1 MRLQAYLA
9 QLPDDKLLADTP
21 SGKWTVSRVLKNYAS
36 LSQAVAGKR
45 VAIQLSDPGVGLRA
59 LAVLDGVAASITLL
73 SPSLPVEY
81 LPTLLRLAQCDTLIT
96 DTVEQTDDLPVADI
110 YNHPD
115 QLSYPDSPL
124 TELQGFTAWHL
135 ATSGTTGVPKLVSHS
150 LASLVRTTKFR
161 PPGGEEPRWGLL
173 YDYTRFAGLQVLLQA
188 VLAGS
193 QLIAP
198 PLDAP
203 LRTKI
208 THLGAAGCTHL
219 SATPTMWRKIA
230 MTPEARSLPLRQI
243 TLGGEIADD
252 RILTS
257 LAALYPSARIIHI
270 YASTEAGVGFSVKDR
285 RSGFPATYLDN
296 PPDGI
301 ALRIE
306 NGRLFLKNT
315 AVRTNYVGTDVGFGS
330 EDGWIDTG
338 DNVTF
343 DDHRV
348 QFLGRASGLINVGGD
363 KVHPEEVEAI
373 LMAHPAVHAARVFG
387 RASSIMGTVVA
398 AEVVPTTPP
407 VDVTALRREL
417 KTFVGTHLTPAKVPA
432 IINFVEDLALNATGK
447 VSRDVL

>member
-1 MRLQAYLA
+1 MKLQTYLK
-9 QLPDDKLLADTP
+9 QIPDDRLLAETP
-21 SGKWTVSRVLKNYAS
+21 SGKWTVSSVANQ
-36 LSQAVAGKR
+36 SQAGAGKR
-45 VAIQLSDPGVGLRA
+45 VALQLSDPGVGLRA
-59 LAVLDGVAASITLL
+59 LAILDGAAESITLL

-96 DTVEQTDDLPVADI
+96 DTVEQTGNLPIDDI
-110 YNHPD
+110 YTHPD
-115 QLSYPDSPL
+115 QLPHSDSPL
-124 TELQGFTAWHL
+124 TELQSCTAWHL
-135 ATSGTTGVPKLVSHS
+135 ATSGTTGAPKLVSHT

-161 PPGGEEPRWGLL
+161 PPGGDAPRWGLL

-198 PLDAP
+198 PMGAS

-208 THLGAAGCTHL
+208 IQLAAARCTHL

-230 MTPEARSLPLRQI
+230 MTPEARLLPLCQI
-243 TLGGEIADD
+243 TLGGEIADE
-252 RILTS
+252 RILNS
-257 LAALYPSARIIHI
+257 LAAMYPSARITHI

-285 RSGFPATYLDN
+285 CSGFPASYLGN
-296 PPDGI
+296 PPDGV
-301 ALRIE
+301 ALRID

-315 AVRTNYVGTDVGFGS
+315 AVQPNYVGTEIGFGT

-343 DDHRV
+343 DEHRV
-348 QFLGRASGLINVGGD
+348 RFLGRSSGVINVGGD
-363 KVHPEEVEAI
+363 KVHPEEVEGI

-387 RASSIMGTVVA
+387 RASSIMGEVVA
-398 AEVVPTTPP
+398 AEVVLLAPP

-417 KTFVGTHLTPAKVPA
+417 KAFVGKHLTPVKVPTL
-432 IINFVEDLALNATGK
+432 INFVEEFAINATGK
-447 VSRDVL
+447 ISRADA

>member
-9 QLPDDKLLADTP
+9 QLPGDKLLADTT
-21 SGKWTVSRVLKNYAS
+21 SGKWTVSRVLENFS
-36 LSQAVAGKR
+36 SQSQAVAGKR
-45 VAIQLSDPGVGLRA
+45 VALQLSDPGVGLRA
-59 LAVLDGVAASITLL
+59 LALLDGVAASITLL

-81 LPTLLRLAQCDTLIT
+81 LPRLLRLAQCDILIA
-96 DTVEQTDDLPVADI
+96 DATVNNDDFSVADS
-110 YNHPD
+110 YTHPD
-115 QLSYPDSPL
+115 QLSLPDSPV
-124 TELQGFTAWHL
+124 TELLAVTAWHL

-193 QLIAP
+193 RLIAP
-198 PLDAP
+198 PLDAS
-203 LRTKI
+203 LQTKI
-208 THLGAAGCTHL
+208 TQLAAAGCTHL

-230 MTPEARSLPLRQI
+230 MTPAARSLPLRQI

-252 RILTS
+252 RILNS

-285 RSGFPATYLDN
+285 RSGFPASYLN
-296 PPDGI
+296 KPPDGM
-301 ALRIE
+301 ALRIDS
-306 NGRLFLKNT
+306 GRLFLKNT
-315 AVRTNYVGTDVGFGS
+315 AVRPNYVGTDIGFGT

-343 DDHRV
+343 DDQRV

-407 VDVTALRREL
+407 VDVTGLRRDL
-417 KTFVGTHLTPAKVPA
+417 KTFLGTHLTPAKVPA
-432 IINFVEDLALNATGK
+432 IINFVADLALNATGK
-447 VSRDVL
+447 VSRDVP